1 MRDPISRSGSIA
13 RLVTHGEPTGS
24 WWMAPGP
31 GGPSSLFV
39 IVIGSGWKRAE
50 NDERRR
56 RIHVRA
62 LLRARPLG
70 DPGEVPPRVALFD
83 PPPRRNRARRGRGRG
98 WGRRV
103 DFVDDAADGGATRG
117 AGRGRGAGARRG
129 GVSRARDRRR
139 GGGSARRR
147 RAHPGQLREAGATIR
162 CNDTDAPLNLASRR
176 RSIDPR

>member
-1 MRDPISRSGSIA
+1 MSGAVEMRSNFPSSIA
-13 RLVTHGEPTGS
+13 HRFVV
-24 WWMAPGP
+24 PGARAEA
-31 GGPSSLFV
+31 GHHHSFV

-56 RIHVRA
+56 RFHVRA

-83 PPPRRNRARRGRGRG
+83 PPPRRDRARRGRRR
-98 WGRRV
+98 GRRV
-103 DFVDDAADGGATRG
+103 DFVDEAADGGATRG

-147 RAHPGQLREAGATIR
+147 RADPGQLRETGATIHSS
-162 CNDTDAPLNLASRR
+162 DTDAPLHLESRR
-176 RSIDPR
+176 CSIVPR